1 MAEESGKSY
10 KSDAGARER
19 RSGEVLR
26 WRDFCEEFKERYY
39 SWEHRRE
46 KEQEFLDLRQRDL
59 TVLKYER
66 RFQNLTAFA
75 FT

>member
-1 MAEESGKSY
+1 
-10 KSDAGARER
+10 
-19 RSGEVLR
+19 LR